1 MNVVPQSQAHEGGHS
16 RVTAVPAVTLPQLR
30 RIPQLFPRFLVVRRA
45 AGASSA
51 VGARALRAPRE
62 FFGVLMAQKADFFEK
77 LELGKFQDRSLLIN
91 PNLRK

>member
-1 MNVVPQSQAHEGGHS
+1 
-16 RVTAVPAVTLPQLR
+16 
-30 RIPQLFPRFLVVRRA
+30 VRRA

-62 FFGVLMAQKADFFEK
+62 IFGVLMAQKADFFEK